1 MPVPAA
7 ERAVTEEQIL
17 SAGLRELLPVEIDA
31 PGDTPNLSTLVT
43 LLMRYVEEL
52 RGWNARIDLLA
63 DAGEGL
69 VPRHILDSLAG
80 IPVIREWAFREPDG
94 GLELADLG
102 SGAGLPG
109 IPLALTLPE
118 ARVVLVERSGRRAGF
133 LRSTAAV
140 LGLRNTRV
148 VQGRLEE
155 LDEGSVSNVVFRALS
170 EMDGGLARQLRRI
183 CRRGAVCA
191 YKGRRDAAVADA
203 ETLSAYFS
211 EVEVLPLQVPF
222 LEAER
227 HMVVARARRA

>member
-1 MPVPAA
+1 M
-7 ERAVTEEQIL
+7 TEEQIL
-17 SAGLRELLPVEIDA
+17 YAGLRELLPVQVDA
-31 PGDTPNLSTLVT
+31 PGDSPNLSSLVSS
-43 LLMRYVEEL
+43 LMRYVEEL
-52 RGWNARIDLLA
+52 RGWNARIDLIA
-63 DAGEGL
+63 DAGPGL
-69 VPRHILDSLAG
+69 IPRHILDSIAG
-80 IPVIREWAFREPDG
+80 LPVIREWALREPDG

-118 ARVVLVERSGRRAGF
+118 LRVMLVERSGRRAGF

-155 LDEGSVSNVVFRALS
+155 LGEGSVSNLVFRALS
-170 EMDGGLARQLRRI
+170 ELDAGLARQLRRI

-191 YKGRRDAAVADA
+191 YKGRRDVAMRDA
-203 ETLSAYFS
+203 ETLSAYFP

-222 LEAER
+222 LDAER
-227 HMVVARARRA
+227 HMVIARAMRA